1 MANGKSSWVASLS
14 EEDLEFV
21 KNFVLKSGSLKDMA
35 EAYGVSYPTMRLKLD
50 KLIEKIGLVD
60 NDRDDDYTRKIKAM
74 AIDGKLSLE
83 AARELIEAYRLKGE

>member
-1 MANGKSSWVASLS
+1 MANGKSSWVSSLS

-60 NDRDDDYTRKIKAM
+60 NTRDDDYTRKIKAM

>member
-1 MANGKSSWVASLS
+1 MAKGKSSWVSSLS

-60 NDRDDDYTRKIKAM
+60 NNRDDDYTRKIKAM

>member
-1 MANGKSSWVASLS
+1 M
-14 EEDLEFV
+14 EFV

-60 NDRDDDYTRKIKAM
+60 NNRDDDYTRKIKAM

>member
-1 MANGKSSWVASLS
+1 MANGKSSWVSSLS

-60 NDRDDDYTRKIKAM
+60 NNRDDDYTRKIKAM

>member
-1 MANGKSSWVASLS
+1 MANGKSSWVSSLS

-35 EAYGVSYPTMRLKLD
+35 ETYGVSYPTMRLKLD

-60 NDRDDDYTRKIKAM
+60 NNRDDDYTRKIKAM

-83 AARELIEAYRLKGE
+83 AARELIEAYRLKEE